1 MSLNR
6 TQKEH
11 LRFLCA
17 DAMNS
22 IDWGEELIEA
32 QIPDTPQ
39 VWAYLAGIEQRL
51 QKAMGYP
58 SSLPPKHL

>member
-1 MSLNR
+1 MSLTR

-11 LRFLCA
+11 LRYICA
-17 DAMNS
+17 DAMNG
-22 IDWGEELIEA
+22 IDWANELAEA
-32 QIPDTPQ
+32 QIPDTPEA
-39 VWAYLAGIEQRL
+39 WAYLNAIERRL